1 MRRITLF
8 SSIFCFILFSSCKDD
23 VKPSTPSTTKVN
35 DTIIKASL
43 EYLYVTAVSGLTLRS
58 LPNLDSEKL
67 TVMPLGTKVHR
78 LSSGGKDIINVG
90 GIDGNMLEIEFD
102 SKKGY
107 AFSGFL
113 SEFLSAQGY
122 SSAKVYAE
130 DLKHEFPNVIY
141 TDSVLGPT
149 SNPAKTESLM
159 LPTEDWHKVFFTA
172 QQLFGIPKGFAFPNP
187 KGANRETQKDNNKPS
202 GAVISELNIF
212 RSANT
217 LQKIEYVYKTK
228 QKGFQVNISKD
239 DKNLRMTKTELF
251 D

>member
-8 SSIFCFILFSSCKDD
+8 FSIFCFILLSSCKEE
-23 VKPSTPSTTKVN
+23 VKTSAPNTTKVS
-35 DTIIKASL
+35 DTIIRTSP

-78 LSSGGKDIINVG
+78 LSSGGKDLIKIG
-90 GIDGNMLEIEFD
+90 GIDGNMVEIEFD

-130 DLKHEFPNVIY
+130 DLKQEFPNVIY
-141 TDSVLGPT
+141 TDSLLGET
-149 SNPAKTESLM
+149 SNPSKTESLI
-159 LPTEDWHKVFFTA
+159 LPTEDWHKAFFTA
-172 QQLFGIPKGFAFPNP
+172 QQLFGIPKEFAFPNP

-228 QKGFQVNISKD
+228 QKGYQVSISKEN
-239 DKNLRMTKTELF
+239 KSLLMSKTELF